1 MKKWFFVVLLAGLR
15 PVAAQ
20 TCFEL
25 IPRPRSVEVLGPEL
39 FGADSLRT
47 EVRCDAP
54 AEWDD
59 ERYSLLVGPRG
70 VQIRAKTAQGVVWA
84 RRTLEQLRDD
94 EGRYPHVRIDDWPEF
109 PVRGFLYD
117 DGRNFAGV
125 ARIKHYLD
133 LLSAYKANVFQWHL
147 TDKPAWRI
155 ESRRYPCLNDGR
167 YQRPGRDTGRYY
179 TYDEIREVIDYARE
193 RGIRV
198 VPEIDMPGHS
208 DYFDAAFGFPMASEE
223 SMAVLEG
230 CLEEFFAEIPAESCP
245 LIHIGSDE
253 VLIPEPGRFMRW
265 AQEFVRSHGR
275 TPVVWDPGLPSDSLT
290 IRQIWRDG
298 GAGDAAVPS
307 GVRFIDSWMGY
318 LNYYDPLL
326 FPAKLYFHTPC
337 AGGRRSDEALGGI
350 LCMWNDVRV
359 ADKSLTEQHNGMA
372 GGLLVFAERFW
383 NGGRTVA
390 EPQGTLLPAPDS
402 EAMRGFEELQ
412 QRMAVHKRR
421 FLEREMSY
429 WESLHASEWEV
440 TFVAD
445 SVERSV
451 VAWGDVLDLDALCRR
466 CGIPEGL
473 PVLCRAVRRIESPCD
488 TVRLFKVGFEA
499 PARSNRISDGIAQ
512 QGCWPNDGRV
522 TIDGRELPPPHWNEP
537 GAYRFHFNTWAR
549 PEEEHPFTDEQLYW
563 MRRPLPVAL
572 HEGTNRIEM
581 TVRRHFVGQRFHLS
595 FVEVAPR

>member
-1 MKKWFFVVLLAGLR
+1 MKKWFFAVLLTGLR

-167 YQRPGRDTGRYY
+167 YQRSGRDTGRYY
-179 TYDEIREVIDYARE
+179 TYDEIREVIGYARE

-223 SMAVLEG
+223 GMDVLEG

-245 LIHIGSDE
+245 VIHIGSDE

-275 TPVVWDPGLPSDSLT
+275 TPIVWDPGLPSDSPHDPADLA
-290 IRQIWRDG
+290 RRGRGGCG
-298 GAGDAAVPS
+298 GAVGRAVHRFVDGLSQLLRPAAVP
-307 GVRFIDSWMGY
+307 GQA
-318 LNYYDPLL
+318 L
-326 FPAKLYFHTPC
+326 FPY
-337 AGGRRSDEALGGI
+337 
-350 LCMWNDVRV
+350 
-359 ADKSLTEQHNGMA
+359 
-372 GGLLVFAERFW
+372 
-383 NGGRTVA
+383 
-390 EPQGTLLPAPDS
+390 
-402 EAMRGFEELQ
+402 
-412 QRMAVHKRR
+412 
-421 FLEREMSY
+421 
-429 WESLHASEWEV
+429 
-440 TFVAD
+440 
-445 SVERSV
+445 
-451 VAWGDVLDLDALCRR
+451 ALCRR
-466 CGIPEGL
+466 
-473 PVLCRAVRRIESPCD
+473 
-488 TVRLFKVGFEA
+488 T
-499 PARSNRISDGIAQ
+499 AQ
-512 QGCWPNDGRV
+512 R
-522 TIDGRELPPPHWNEP
+522 
-537 GAYRFHFNTWAR
+537 
-549 PEEEHPFTDEQLYW
+549 
-563 MRRPLPVAL
+563 
-572 HEGTNRIEM
+572 
-581 TVRRHFVGQRFHLS
+581 
-595 FVEVAPR
+595 